1 MDLLERLNLP
11 PCDKTRVP
19 VKTLEEQLEADVKQK
34 KLLSNHIASMYLVS
48 LLNEQTVRIRAYKD
62 DDYSF
67 QAVYVFEIE
76 LKANDQLTDFTEL
89 VHSAFPESTLL
100 ILRYKDKT
108 YLSGASKRI
117 NKLDKTR
124 TVLEDS
130 IWIEVPERF
139 DAQDIKEANLR
150 EYYESI
156 IRLLYRY
163 KVLNVT
169 GVFPVKDGEY
179 KGSIKQYEHL
189 MAQINKL
196 KEEYSAASMRN
207 EKMRIDEEL
216 YKLEQEL
223 KQLKEEISGGQ
234 NCG

>member
-1 MDLLERLNLP
+1 M
-11 PCDKTRVP
+11 
-19 VKTLEEQLEADVKQK
+19 
-34 KLLSNHIASMYLVS
+34 
-48 LLNEQTVRIRAYKD
+48 
-62 DDYSF
+62 
-67 QAVYVFEIE
+67 
-76 LKANDQLTDFTEL
+76 
-89 VHSAFPESTLL
+89 
-100 ILRYKDKT
+100 
-108 YLSGASKRI
+108 
-117 NKLDKTR
+117 
-124 TVLEDS
+124 LEDS

-196 KEEYSAASMRN
+196 NEEYSAASMRN
-207 EKMRIDEEL
+207 EKMQIDEEL
-216 YKLEQEL
+216 YKREQEL

-234 NCG
+234 K

>member
-1 MDLLERLNLP
+1 MDVLERLKMP
-11 PCDKTRVP
+11 PCDRTRVP
-19 VKTLEEQLEADVKQK
+19 VKTLEEQVEADAKQK

-48 LLNEQTVRIRAYKD
+48 LLNEQIVRIRAYKD

-139 DAQDIKEANLR
+139 NAQDIKEANLR

-156 IRLLYRY
+156 TRLLYRY

-169 GVFPVKDGEY
+169 GVFPVIDGEY

-216 YKLEQEL
+216 YKREQEL
-223 KQLKEEISGGQ
+223 KQLKGEISGGQ
-234 NCG
+234 NRG

>member
-1 MDLLERLNLP
+1 MDVLERLKMP
-11 PCDKTRVP
+11 PCDRTRVP
-19 VKTLEEQLEADVKQK
+19 VKTLEEQLEADAKQK

-48 LLNEQTVRIRAYKD
+48 LLNEQTIRIRAYKD

-130 IWIEVPERF
+130 IWIEVPEELR
-139 DAQDIKEANLR
+139 AQDIKEANLR
-150 EYYESI
+150 EYYESL

-179 KGSIKQYEHL
+179 KGSIKQYEQL

-196 KEEYSAASMRN
+196 KEEYSASSMRN

-216 YKLEQEL
+216 YKQEQEL
-223 KQLKEEISGGQ
+223 KQLKERISGGQ
-234 NCG
+234 K

>member
-1 MDLLERLNLP
+1 MDVLERLKMP

-19 VKTLEEQLEADVKQK
+19 VKTLEEQLEADAKQK

-130 IWIEVPERF
+130 IWIEVPEELQ
-139 DAQDIKEANLR
+139 AQDIKEANLR
-150 EYYESI
+150 EYYESL

-179 KGSIKQYEHL
+179 KGSIKQYEQL

-216 YKLEQEL
+216 YKQEQEL
-223 KQLKEEISGGQ
+223 KQLKERISGGQ
-234 NCG
+234 K

>member
-1 MDLLERLNLP
+1 MDVLERLKMP
-11 PCDKTRVP
+11 PCDRTRVP
-19 VKTLEEQLEADVKQK
+19 VKTLEEQLEADAKQK

-100 ILRYKDKT
+100 ILRYKEKT

-130 IWIEVPERF
+130 IWIEVPEELQ
-139 DAQDIKEANLR
+139 AQDIKEANLR
-150 EYYESI
+150 EYYESL

-179 KGSIKQYEHL
+179 KGSIKQYEQL

-216 YKLEQEL
+216 YKREQEL
-223 KQLKEEISGGQ
+223 KQLKEEISGGHK
-234 NCG
+234 

>member
-1 MDLLERLNLP
+1 MDVLERLKMP
-11 PCDKTRVP
+11 PCDRTRVP
-19 VKTLEEQLEADVKQK
+19 VKTLEEQLEADAKQK

-67 QAVYVFEIE
+67 QAVYAFEIE

-130 IWIEVPERF
+130 IWIEVPEELQ
-139 DAQDIKEANLR
+139 AQDIKEANLR

-169 GVFPVKDGEY
+169 GVFPVKDGAY
-179 KGSIKQYEHL
+179 KDSIKQYEQL

-216 YKLEQEL
+216 YKREQEL
-223 KQLKEEISGGQ
+223 KQLKEKISGGQ
-234 NCG
+234 K